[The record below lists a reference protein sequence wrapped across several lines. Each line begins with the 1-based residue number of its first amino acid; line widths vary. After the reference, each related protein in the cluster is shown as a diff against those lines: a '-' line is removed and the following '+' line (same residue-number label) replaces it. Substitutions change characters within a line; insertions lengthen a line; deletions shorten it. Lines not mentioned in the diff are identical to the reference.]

1 MDDVT
6 TVYKAQFLEDD
17 KYYSMFQTFKN
28 HVNDNGPE
36 LLVEAISK
44 MNTKEKSLKWLSIG
58 SGYGDAELK
67 IIKKL
72 SEKTT
77 LTIDLLECY
86 ERGNYQFSHLSTID
100 FGKNV
105 KNVQTLQE
113 DFNANT
119 QLLEESYDIIT
130 MFHVHYYWITA
141 NDRAEIMKKVFGSLK
156 PEGILYILMLDKG
169 SDNQIGLRRAT
180 KKKLKFE
187 NPRRY
192 DSVTLY
198 GSDVAIQE
206 INPVASAFPN
216 IEIIKPYPHVIT
228 LDIDLDQAFK
238 LKSDSSQLLS
248 FLLQVDFDQLPM
260 EMQNFIWSWVEENF
274 MHVKDKQYRMLQ
286 SCIGLMYKSVVPH
299 K

>member
-1 MDDVT
+1 
-6 TVYKAQFLEDD
+6 
-17 KYYSMFQTFKN
+17 
-28 HVNDNGPE
+28 
-36 LLVEAISK
+36 
-44 MNTKEKSLKWLSIG
+44 
-58 SGYGDAELK
+58 
-67 IIKKL
+67 
-72 SEKTT
+72 
-77 LTIDLLECY
+77 
-86 ERGNYQFSHLSTID
+86 
-100 FGKNV
+100 
-105 KNVQTLQE
+105 
-113 DFNANT
+113 
-119 QLLEESYDIIT
+119 
-130 MFHVHYYWITA
+130 
-141 NDRAEIMKKVFGSLK
+141 
-156 PEGILYILMLDKG
+156 MLDKG

-187 NPRRY
+187 KPRRY

-206 INPVASAFPN
+206 INPVASAFQN

-260 EMQNFIWSWVEENF
+260 EMQKFIRSWVEENF
-274 MHVKDKQYRMLQ
+274 MLVKDKQYRMLQ

>member
-28 HVNDNGPE
+28 HVNDQGPE

-44 MNTKEKSLKWLSIG
+44 MNIKEKSLKWLSIG

-105 KNVQTLQE
+105 RNVQTLQE

-119 QLLEESYDIIT
+119 QLLEERYDIIT

-187 NPRRY
+187 KPRRY

-260 EMQNFIWSWVEENF
+260 EMQNFIRSWVEENF

>member
-1 MDDVT
+1 MCKQCTQVVGGWLLFFT
-6 TVYKAQFLEDD
+6 TDINCTNIVSISYLIELEFL
-17 KYYSMFQTFKN
+17 Q
-28 HVNDNGPE
+28 
-36 LLVEAISK
+36 
-44 MNTKEKSLKWLSIG
+44 
-58 SGYGDAELK
+58 
-67 IIKKL
+67 
-72 SEKTT
+72 
-77 LTIDLLECY
+77 
-86 ERGNYQFSHLSTID
+86 
-100 FGKNV
+100 
-105 KNVQTLQE
+105 
-113 DFNANT
+113 
-119 QLLEESYDIIT
+119 
-130 MFHVHYYWITA
+130 
-141 NDRAEIMKKVFGSLK
+141 
-156 PEGILYILMLDKG
+156 G

-187 NPRRY
+187 KPRGH

-216 IEIIKPYPHVIT
+216 IEIIKPYTHVIT

-286 SCIGLMYKSVVPH
+286 SCIGLMYKSVVLH

>member
-1 MDDVT
+1 M
-6 TVYKAQFLEDD
+6 
-17 KYYSMFQTFKN
+17 
-28 HVNDNGPE
+28 
-36 LLVEAISK
+36 
-44 MNTKEKSLKWLSIG
+44 SIG

-86 ERGNYQFSHLSTID
+86 ERGNDQFSHLSTID

-187 NPRRY
+187 KPRGH

-260 EMQNFIWSWVEENF
+260 EMQNFIRSWVEENF

>member
-1 MDDVT
+1 M
-6 TVYKAQFLEDD
+6 
-17 KYYSMFQTFKN
+17 
-28 HVNDNGPE
+28 
-36 LLVEAISK
+36 
-44 MNTKEKSLKWLSIG
+44 SIG

-86 ERGNYQFSHLSTID
+86 ERGNDQFSHLSTID

-156 PEGILYILMLDKG
+156 PEGILYILMLDKVCICGQFG
-169 SDNQIGLRRAT
+169 SYRAYKKVISKHVTQFTFSTILRKFLYCICASGVTFFKSYIALEPNFEFIGR
-180 KKKLKFE
+180 
-187 NPRRY
+187 
-192 DSVTLY
+192 
-198 GSDVAIQE
+198 
-206 INPVASAFPN
+206 
-216 IEIIKPYPHVIT
+216 
-228 LDIDLDQAFK
+228 
-238 LKSDSSQLLS
+238 
-248 FLLQVDFDQLPM
+248 
-260 EMQNFIWSWVEENF
+260 
-274 MHVKDKQYRMLQ
+274 
-286 SCIGLMYKSVVPH
+286 
-299 K
+299 

>member
-17 KYYSMFQTFKN
+17 NYYSMFQTFKN
-28 HVNDNGPE
+28 HVNDQGPE

-44 MNTKEKSLKWLSIG
+44 MNIKEKSLKWLSIG

-86 ERGNYQFSHLSTID
+86 ERGNDQFSHLSTID

-187 NPRRY
+187 KPRRY

-260 EMQNFIWSWVEENF
+260 EMQNFICSWVEENF

>member
-28 HVNDNGPE
+28 HVNDKGPE

-44 MNTKEKSLKWLSIG
+44 MNIKEKSLKWLSIG

-86 ERGNYQFSHLSTID
+86 ERGNDQFSHLSTID

-187 NPRRY
+187 KLRGY
-192 DSVTLY
+192 DSITLY

-260 EMQNFIWSWVEENF
+260 EMQNFIRSWVEENF